1 MIDDVNQ
8 EITPQNFVHSFKSK
22 LSVLL
27 ETNAINRTQDVRN
40 FIIQRSI
47 ELNFVQ
53 VTSKTVRVLIKNF
66 ARSLT
71 QSKNSKLICLKI
83 STKIRTSICFIS
95 KQFGAPTQ
103 NLIINNQM
111 NELTVSMLTTG
122 RIFEEDLNCL
132 SLILFY
138 NVIIGDKMN
147 FQNRQMT
154 DVKIF
159 TNAHL
164 LMVQKKSI
172 IQLPTKLLLV
182 VLEPTVR
189 KFTAHF
195 TTTSK
200 KNENLFQK
208 ASFTNRNPEVQINK
222 KMFSSNNFFLTIK
235 SFFQAFLQLCIN
247 HL

>member
-1 MIDDVNQ
+1 
-8 EITPQNFVHSFKSK
+8 
-22 LSVLL
+22 VLL

-147 FQNRQMT
+147 F
-154 DVKIF
+154 
-159 TNAHL
+159 
-164 LMVQKKSI
+164 
-172 IQLPTKLLLV
+172 
-182 VLEPTVR
+182 
-189 KFTAHF
+189 
-195 TTTSK
+195 
-200 KNENLFQK
+200 
-208 ASFTNRNPEVQINK
+208 
-222 KMFSSNNFFLTIK
+222 
-235 SFFQAFLQLCIN
+235 
-247 HL
+247 